1 MSGSAGSGASPPA
14 GPGASPEGGEGGYS
28 ADAGAYSAESVGIA
42 RQLLDQVSSEYVS
55 QYVGAQRRGNV

>member
-14 GPGASPEGGEGGYS
+14 GPGAPEGGEGGYS
-28 ADAGAYSAESVGIA
+28 ADAGAYSAESLGIA